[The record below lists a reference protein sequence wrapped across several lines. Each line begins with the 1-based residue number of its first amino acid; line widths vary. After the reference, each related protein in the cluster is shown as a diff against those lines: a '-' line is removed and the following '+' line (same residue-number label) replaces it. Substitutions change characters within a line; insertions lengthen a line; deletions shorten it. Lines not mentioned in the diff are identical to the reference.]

1 MMWGW
6 DPQWPKQWE
15 PNLGCSVVP
24 KGRTPN
30 SLCIGIPNGQSN
42 GSQTWGALW
51 FRRAGP
57 QTHVGLGTPMAKG
70 VDPKVMWGWDP
81 QWPKQWDPNLGCS
94 VVPKGRT
101 PNSCGVGI
109 PNGQSDGTPTWGVPR
124 SIMARSQTWG
134 VLGSPLTPWMDP
146 HCIGIC
152 NVGVHLG
159 SPMAKAMGPQLGVL
173 CGSEGPD
180 PKMMWGWDPQWPKQW
195 DPHLGCSVVPKGR
208 TPNSYR
214 VRIPID
220 QRGGPQIHCALG
232 SPMAKAMGPQFGVS
246 RGPSWPDPK
255 LGVCWDPH

>member
-1 MMWGW
+1 
-6 DPQWPKQWE
+6 
-15 PNLGCSVVP
+15 
-24 KGRTPN
+24 
-30 SLCIGIPNGQSN
+30 
-42 GSQTWGALW
+42 
-51 FRRAGP
+51 
-57 QTHVGLGTPMAKG
+57 MAKG

-159 SPMAKAMGPQLGVL
+159 SPMAKAMGAKLGVL

-180 PKMMWGWDPQWPKQW
+180 PKLMWGWEPQWPKGW
-195 DPHLGCSVVPKGR
+195 TPKSCGVGIPNGQSNG
-208 TPNSYR
+208 TPTWGALWFLR
-214 VRIPID
+214 AA
-220 QRGGPQIHCALG
+220 PQTHVGLG
-232 SPMAKAMGPQFGVS
+232 SPMAKAMGPQLGVS